1 VRGITIL
8 LQTVGDV
15 KLTDYARLDTVLA
28 RQYHRISGHRF
39 VTVAVIAARLS

>member
-15 KLTDYARLDTVLA
+15 KPTDYARLDTVLA
-28 RQYHRISGHRF
+28 RQYHRISGDRS
-39 VTVAVIAARLS
+39 VTAAVIAPRLS

>member
-28 RQYHRISGHRF
+28 RQYHRISGHRS
-39 VTVAVIAARLS
+39 VTAAVIAARLS